1 MTFSGAFI
9 LLCIYAFETQ
19 TFEIMTLNHF
29 YQSFSYIER
38 LQEDQDHPNS
48 LSYQKYYYALSL
60 FSRVIDITDHWF
72 LPENIRLE
80 NLFMNDI
87 YQYMN

>member
-9 LLCIYAFETQ
+9 SLCIYAFEMQ

-29 YQSFSYIER
+29 YQSFSHIKR

-48 LSYQKYYYALSL
+48 LSHQKYYYALASFSL
-60 FSRVIDITDHWF
+60 VSLVSLTTGSYLKILD
-72 LPENIRLE
+72 
-80 NLFMNDI
+80 
-87 YQYMN
+87 